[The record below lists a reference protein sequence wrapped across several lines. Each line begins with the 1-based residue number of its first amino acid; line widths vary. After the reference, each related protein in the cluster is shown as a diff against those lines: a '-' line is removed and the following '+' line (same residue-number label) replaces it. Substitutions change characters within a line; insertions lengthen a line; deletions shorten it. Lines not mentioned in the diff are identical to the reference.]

1 MKLNDQKVDDT
12 VLAVLWFTLHN
23 GGRAWKS
30 LDWEAMDRLHRKGLI
45 SNPASKAK
53 SVEFTEEGLMKA
65 EMLARQIF
73 T

>member
-12 VLAVLWFTLHN
+12 VLAVLWLTLHD
-23 GGRAWKS
+23 GGRAWKT
-30 LDWEAMDRLHRKGLI
+30 LDWEAMDRLYQKGLI
-45 SNPASKAK
+45 SNPAAKSK

-65 EMLARQIF
+65 ELIARQIF

>member
-12 VLAVLWFTLHN
+12 VLAVLWLTLHD
-23 GGRAWKS
+23 GGRAWKT
-30 LDWEAMDRLHRKGLI
+30 LDWEAMDRLYQKGLI
-45 SNPASKAK
+45 SNPAAKAK

-65 EMLARQIF
+65 ELIARQIF

>member
-1 MKLNDQKVDDT
+1 MKLNDQKVDDA
-12 VLAVLWFTLHN
+12 VLAVLWLTLHD

-30 LDWEAMDRLHRKGLI
+30 LDWEAMDRLHQKGLI

-53 SVEFTEEGLMKA
+53 SVQFTEEGLTKA

-73 T
+73 V

>member
-1 MKLNDQKVDDT
+1 
-12 VLAVLWFTLHN
+12 
-23 GGRAWKS
+23 
-30 LDWEAMDRLHRKGLI
+30 MDRLHQKGLI
-45 SNPASKAK
+45 SNPAAKAK